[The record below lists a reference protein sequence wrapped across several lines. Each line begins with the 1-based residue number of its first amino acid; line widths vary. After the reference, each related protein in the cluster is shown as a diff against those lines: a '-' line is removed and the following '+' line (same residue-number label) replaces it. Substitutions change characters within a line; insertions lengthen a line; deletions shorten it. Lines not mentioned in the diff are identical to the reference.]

1 MTTETVSKLAG
12 DTATGDFEPEQKR
25 YLEGFVAGLQI
36 AKTAKGLAGGGAP
49 APGAASPATATEP
62 VGPDAAALKAQDRVL
77 AAGGKLSDPEKF
89 KREQNPFDTYGRLKE
104 LSAKGEYPKPPD
116 NFRWRFFGLFYV
128 APNQNSYMCRLRI
141 PNGILKAAQFAGLAD
156 LAERYGGGYA
166 HVTTRANIQIREIEA
181 KDAVAMLEA
190 VQDLGLCSRGS
201 GADNIRNVTGTPTA
215 GIDPQELIDTRPYAR
230 EWHFH
235 IFNDRSLY
243 GLPRKFN
250 VAFEGAGIVPVL
262 EDTNDIGFQ
271 AVQVKD
277 GFGLEPGVW
286 FRLGLGGL
294 TGHQA
299 FALDTGVLVRPAD
312 ATKVAD
318 AVVRVFIDHGN
329 RSDRTKA
336 RLKYVLDELGVAQVL
351 ALMEEKLGRK
361 LDRAVPGALEPRPI
375 FERDAHIGI
384 HPQKQEG
391 FNWIGVTVP
400 VGRLTVG
407 QVKGL
412 AAVAQDFG
420 DGDIRLTVWQNLLIS
435 GVPID
440 KLEVA
445 REKIEALGLT
455 IETNAI
461 RNGLVACTGD
471 IGCRFAAAD
480 TKRHAEEIA
489 AWCETRVT
497 LDTPVNIHLTGCHH
511 SCAQHF
517 ISEIGLLACKVEV
530 SEDGDQ
536 VEGYHVLVGG
546 GFGPFAALG
555 RELYRD
561 VKAEDAPR
569 TIERILKAYV
579 AHRVSKDESF
589 IDFARRHEI
598 DALKMM
604 TEEVEVAA

>member
-1 MTTETVSKLAG
+1 MTTEAG
-12 DTATGDFEPEQKR
+12 HTMQSDSETAAGDFEPEQKR

-36 AKTAKGLAGGGAP
+36 AKTAKGLAGAGAP
-49 APGAASPATATEP
+49 APGAGAPVAEP

-89 KREQNPFDTYGRLKE
+89 KREQHPFDTYERMKDLA
-104 LSAKGEYPKPPD
+104 SRNEYPKPPD

-141 PNGILKAAQFAGLAD
+141 PNGILKAAQFVGLAD

-166 HVTTRANIQIREIEA
+166 HVTTRANIQIREVEA

-190 VQDLGLCSRGS
+190 VQDLGLTSRGS
-201 GADNIRNVTGTPTA
+201 GADNIRNVTGTATA

-235 IFNDRSLY
+235 ILNDRSLY

-271 AVQVKD
+271 AVDVKD

-286 FRLGLGGL
+286 FRLCLGGL

-312 ATKVAD
+312 ACKVAD
-318 AVVRVFIDHGN
+318 AAVRVFIDHGN

-336 RLKYVLDELGVAQVL
+336 RLKYVIDNMGVAQVL

-391 FNWIGVTVP
+391 LNWIGVVVP

-412 AAVAQDFG
+412 AAIAQDLG

-435 GVPID
+435 GVPTD
-440 KLEVA
+440 KLKAA
-445 REKIEALGLT
+445 RKKIEALGLT

-569 TIERILKAYV
+569 TIERILKAYI
-579 AHRVSKDESF
+579 AHRASKDESF

-598 DALKMM
+598 EALKVM
-604 TEEVEVAA
+604 TEEVEAAA